1 MFFRILWRL
10 KMAQQLPTEEQIV
23 ALLRE
28 EPLVGSKIRAAFG
41 LPKKQKMA
49 FKQLLA
55 DMVEQGILKR
65 TSHKEYQIGD
75 GEPLEEKRE
84 KRLKKVAEQGGDD
97 NRRPGARSRRQT
109 EDKSTRVRRGVL
121 HQTGPEDWV
130 VTELETEKE
139 FEMCHRRQ
147 APGKEGEV
155 ISFTLY
161 PHPRLKHSYLAKVDH
176 SADLITMTWKEI
188 TQKFMEEANLPKGFS
203 KEIQDYVK
211 GLKAPTAKDF
221 KGRVDYR
228 KTTIL
233 CIDPEGAM
241 DHDDAISVERT
252 PDGGYKLGVHIAD
265 VSYYVPEGSA
275 LDEEALE
282 RSYTQYL
289 PWTAVP
295 MIPDELS
302 SDICSLHEDVDRCAH
317 TCMIIL
323 DKDANVLSWDFHRS
337 IVRIT
342 RSLTY
347 QQAKALWEQGD
358 PDLIALADVTA
369 KLKANRTKD
378 GQLEFKSTEMGCH
391 FNEAGEPTDIYPRT
405 TDISNSWVEECMLI
419 ANNCCAKELKK
430 RGLQGIYRIHE
441 APDTKD
447 IMELYYMYPNLFQ
460 GSPVMLRELGK
471 PRSGDTNLNPTAFKL
486 YEHLVKKAGDDE
498 TLTNRILRSM
508 QKAHY
513 DSNSFGHFAL
523 NWQDYSHFTSPIRRY
538 ADLWCHRELARKGK
552 EISAERKESVID
564 VCDLISANEIKNMK
578 VERQAIKVCSTWLLK
593 DRIGDNFEATVN
605 GIEEWGIYVSIA
617 DPIAEGLCRYRD
629 IAGDDFYVF
638 NADQGLAFGKR
649 SGRTFRRGDKVM
661 AQLLRVDPL
670 RGQVDFSIIE
680 KLSPEPK
687 KSRRTRRDVDEDAR
701 NFNERM
707 DRAEAAE
714 AMGYVSQPD
723 FDDDVPEYVSA
734 GTRGRGRKGRRDS
747 DMDAPSFERTGR
759 DSRGGRGRSSR
770 DEEPRNGRGKSN
782 SRGGKS
788 SGAKAYGE
796 KLAKGRGG
804 RGRSGRK

>member
-1 MFFRILWRL
+1 
-10 KMAQQLPTEEQIV
+10 MAQQLPTVEQIV
-23 ALLRE
+23 AVLRE
-28 EPLVGSKIRAAFG
+28 EPMVGSRLRASLG
-41 LPKKQKMA
+41 LPKKQKME

-55 DMVEQGILKR
+55 DLVSQGVLKR
-65 TSHKEYQIGD
+65 TNHKEYQIGD

-84 KRLKKVAEQGGDD
+84 KRLKKLAEASDGD

-109 EDKSTRVRRGVL
+109 TDDKSTRVRRGVL
-121 HQTGPEDWV
+121 HQTGEESWI
-130 VTELETEKE
+130 VTELDSEQQ

-176 SADLITMTWKEI
+176 SAEILNVSWSEI
-188 TQKFMEEANLPKGFS
+188 TQKFMEESNLPKGFS
-203 KEIQDYVK
+203 KEIQDYIK
-211 GLKAPTAKDF
+211 TIKAPTAKDF

-241 DHDDAISVERT
+241 DHDDAISIERT
-252 PDGGYKLGVHIAD
+252 EDGGYKLGVHIAD

-275 LDEEALE
+275 LDQEAME

-317 TCMIIL
+317 TCMIML
-323 DKDANVLSWDFHRS
+323 DKNANVLSWDFHRS

-347 QQAKALWEQGD
+347 QQAKKLWEEGD
-358 PDLIALADVTA
+358 KDMQDLAEVTA
-369 KLKANRTKD
+369 KLKANRTKE
-378 GQLEFKSTEMGCH
+378 GLLEFKSTELGCH

-460 GSPVMLRELGK
+460 GAPVMLRDLGK

-486 YEHLVKKAGDDE
+486 YEHLVQKAGDDE
-498 TLTNRILRSM
+498 TLMNRILRSM

-605 GIEEWGIYVSIA
+605 GIEEWGIYLSIN

-629 IAGDDFYVF
+629 IAGDDFYVY
-638 NADQGLAFGKR
+638 NPDQGLAFGKR

-687 KSRRTRRDVDEDAR
+687 KQRRTRRDVEEDAR
-701 NFNERM
+701 NYNERM

-714 AMGYVSQPD
+714 AMGYLSQPD
-723 FDDDVPEYVSA
+723 DDDRDDGMPAFLSA
-734 GTRGRGRKGRRDS
+734 GMRGRGRRGRRGS

-759 DSRGGRGRSSR
+759 AARGRADRGHSSAAKETR
-770 DEEPRNGRGKSN
+770 ATPRSRSEKPRKGKV
-782 SRGGKS
+782 RT
-788 SGAKAYGE
+788 
-796 KLAKGRGG
+796 R
-804 RGRSGRK
+804 RR

>member
-1 MFFRILWRL
+1 
-10 KMAQQLPTEEQIV
+10 MAMQLPSEDQIL
-23 ALLRE
+23 AILHD
-28 EPLVGSKIRAAFG
+28 EPMVGSRLRAALG
-41 LPKKQKMA
+41 LPKKQKVA

-55 DMVEQGILKR
+55 EMVEQGLLKR
-65 TSHKEYQIGD
+65 TSNKEYQPGD
-75 GEPLEEKRE
+75 GESLEEKRE
-84 KRLKKVAEQGGDD
+84 KRLKKMAEASDGD
-97 NRRPGARSRRQT
+97 NRRPAARSRRQT
-109 EDKSTRVRRGVL
+109 TDDKSTRVRRGIL
-121 HQTGPEDWV
+121 HQVGEEDWI

-147 APGKEGEV
+147 APGKEGET

-161 PHPRLKHSYLAKVDH
+161 PHPKRKHSYLAKVDH
-176 SADLITMTWKEI
+176 SAELDSMTWKEV
-188 TQKFMEEANLPKGFS
+188 TQKFQDDANLPKGFS
-203 KEIQDYVK
+203 KEIRDYVASI
-211 GLKAPTAKDF
+211 KAPTAKDF

-228 KTTIL
+228 KTVIL

-252 PDGGYKLGVHIAD
+252 EDGGYKLGVHIAD

-275 LDEEALE
+275 LDYEAME

-347 QQAKALWEQGD
+347 QQAKKLWEEGD
-358 PDLIALADVTA
+358 EDMKALADVTA
-369 KLKANRTKD
+369 KLKKNRTKD
-378 GQLEFKSTEMGCH
+378 GLLEFKSTEFGCH
-391 FNEAGEPTDIYPRT
+391 FDENGEPMDIYPRT

-419 ANNCCAKELKK
+419 ANNCCAKELKR

-486 YEHLVKKAGDDE
+486 YEHLIKKAGDDE

-552 EISAERKESVID
+552 EITAERKESVIE

-578 VERQAIKVCSTWLLK
+578 TERIAIKTCSCWILRN
-593 DRIGDNFEATVN
+593 RIGDNFEATVN

-617 DPIAEGLCRYRD
+617 DPIAEGLVRYRD

-638 NADQGLAFGKR
+638 NPDQGLAFGKR

-661 AQLLRVDPL
+661 VQLLRVDPL
-670 RGQVDFSIIE
+670 RGQADFSLIE
-680 KLSPEPK
+680 KLSTEPK
-687 KSRRTRRDVDEDAR
+687 KQRRTRKDIDDDAR
-701 NFNERM
+701 NYNERM

-714 AMGYVSQPD
+714 AMGYLSQPD
-723 FDDDVPEYVSA
+723 DDDYEPAFTSA
-734 GTRGRGRKGRRDS
+734 GSRGRRGRRGS
-747 DMDAPSFERTGR
+747 DADAPSFERTGR
-759 DSRGGRGRSSR
+759 NARGKASRGK
-770 DEEPRNGRGKSN
+770 EKST
-782 SRGGKS
+782 
-788 SGAKAYGE
+788 GAKAYGE

-804 RGRSGRK
+804 RGRSGRR

>member
-1 MFFRILWRL
+1 
-10 KMAQQLPTEEQIV
+10 MAQQLPTEEQIV

-28 EPLVGSKIRAAFG
+28 EPLVGSRIRAAFG

-65 TSHKEYQIGD
+65 TNHKEYQIGD

-84 KRLKKVAEQGGDD
+84 KRLKKLAEVSDGD

-121 HQTGPEDWV
+121 HQTGEDSWI
-130 VTELETEKE
+130 VTQLDNEQQY
-139 FEMCHRRQ
+139 EMCKRRQ

-155 ISFTLY
+155 INFTLY

-211 GLKAPTAKDF
+211 GLKAPSAKDF

-317 TCMIIL
+317 TCMIML

-347 QQAKALWEQGD
+347 QQAKKLWEEGD
-358 PDLIALADVTA
+358 EDMKALADVTA

-460 GSPVMLRELGK
+460 GSPVMLRDLGK

-578 VERQAIKVCSTWLLK
+578 VERQSIKVCSTWLLK
-593 DRIGDNFEATVN
+593 DRIGENFEASVN
-605 GIEEWGIYVSIA
+605 GIEEWGIYLSIT

-649 SGRTFRRGDKVM
+649 SGRTFRRGDKVI

-680 KLSPEPK
+680 KLTPEPK
-687 KSRRTRRDVDEDAR
+687 KQRRTRKDVDEDAR
-701 NFNERM
+701 NYNERL

-723 FDDDVPEYVSA
+723 DDRDSRDDYEPAFASV
-734 GTRGRGRKGRRDS
+734 GTRGRGRKGRRGADV
-747 DMDAPSFERTGR
+747 DAPSFERTGR
-759 DSRGGRGRSSR
+759 
-770 DEEPRNGRGKSN
+770 NARGKS
-782 SRGGKS
+782 RGPRNDRD
-788 SGAKAYGE
+788 
-796 KLAKGRGG
+796 GRGG
-804 RGRSGRK
+804 RADKGGKSARGKSKGRR